1 MKNTVL
7 MNIIR
12 WSARII
18 GTLIVA
24 FTLLIVIG
32 EMLEGRNRPASEPN
46 IYNIITFV
54 VWGTGLSGLILALWK
69 EGLGGMISLLCFI
82 IFNILAAMN
91 PTPGSRYMNTLLF
104 FMLPSILY
112 LLYWWLKRNSF
123 IKISENSTTEP

>member
-24 FTLLIVIG
+24 FTLFIVIG
-32 EMLEGRNRPASEPN
+32 EMLEGRNGPASEPN

-54 VWGTGLSGLILALWK
+54 VWGIGLSGLIFALWK
-69 EGLGGMISLLCFI
+69 EGLGGMISLFCFI

-104 FMLPSILY
+104 FMSPSILY

-123 IKISENSTTEP
+123 INISENSTTGT

>member
-18 GTLIVA
+18 GTLMVA
-24 FTLLIVIG
+24 FALLIGIG
-32 EMLEGRNRPASEPN
+32 EILEGRSRPASEPN
-46 IYNIITFV
+46 IYNIIIFV
-54 VWGTGLSGLILALWK
+54 VWGSGLSGLLLALWK

-91 PTPGSRYMNTLLF
+91 PTPGSGYGYILLL

-112 LLYWWLKRNSF
+112 LLYWWLKRKSS
-123 IKISENSTTEP
+123 IKISEN